1 MNFDNVSIVSVRHVD
16 APHRLTSADIQ
27 AQLSETMQRL
37 GVQPDLLE
45 SVAGIR
51 ERRFWDDGFAPSD
64 AATLA
69 AQAVL
74 DDTGL
79 DPAKLGTLI
88 NTSVC
93 RDYIEPS
100 TACLV
105 HGNLKLSDTCTNM
118 DVGNACLAFF
128 NGIEIVGN
136 MIERGQIDYGMIVDA
151 ESSRFLTESTIARL
165 QRPSTDV
172 ETVREEFAS
181 LTTGSGA
188 VAMLLAN
195 SDLAPEGHRFKGTVS
210 LAATEHNRLCRGQLD
225 RGWTDTKGLLLAGI
239 ELSKRTWVKAQEEL
253 GFSDADV
260 DLYCL
265 HQVSIA
271 HTQQLAASLGV
282 TLEKALVIV
291 EEYGNIGPASVPM
304 VLSIALDQGRIK
316 DGDRIVLAGIGSGI
330 NCMVGEV
337 IW

>member
-45 SVAGIR
+45 SLAGIR

-172 ETVREEFAS
+172 ETFREEFAS

-225 RGWTDTKGLLLAGI
+225 RGWTNTKGLLLAGI
-239 ELSKRTWVKAQEEL
+239 ELSKRTWIKAQEEL

-271 HTQQLAASLGV
+271 HTQQLAVSLGV

>member
-100 TACLV
+100 TASLV

-172 ETVREEFAS
+172 ETFREEFAS

-225 RGWTDTKGLLLAGI
+225 RGWTNTKGLLLAGI
-239 ELSKRTWVKAQEEL
+239 ELSKRTWIKAQEEL

-271 HTQQLAASLGV
+271 HTQQLAVSLGV

-316 DGDRIVLAGIGSGI
+316 DGGRIVLAGIGSGI

>member
-1 MNFDNVSIVSVRHVD
+1 MNFANVSIVSVRHVD
-16 APHRLTSADIQ
+16 APHRMTSADIQ
-27 AQLSETMQRL
+27 EQLSETMQRL

-45 SVAGIR
+45 SLAGIR
-51 ERRFWDDGFAPSD
+51 ERRFWDEDFAPSD

-79 DPAKLGTLI
+79 DPSKLGTLI

-105 HGNLKLSDTCTNM
+105 HGNLKLSSTCTNM

-165 QRPSTDV
+165 QRPSTDIKSF
-172 ETVREEFAS
+172 REEFAS

-195 SDLAPEGHRFKGTVS
+195 SDLVPDGHRFKGTVS
-210 LAATEHNRLCRGQLD
+210 LAATEHNRLCLGQLD

-239 ELSKRTWVKAQEEL
+239 ELSKRTWVQAQEEL

-265 HQVSIA
+265 HQVSIV

-282 TLEKALVIV
+282 SLEKALVIV
-291 EEYGNIGPASVPM
+291 AEYGNIGPASVPM
-304 VLSIALDQGRIK
+304 VLSMASDQDRIK

>member
-45 SVAGIR
+45 SLAGIR

-172 ETVREEFAS
+172 ETFREEFAS

-271 HTQQLAASLGV
+271 HTQQLAVSLGV

>member
-172 ETVREEFAS
+172 ETFREEFAS

-225 RGWTDTKGLLLAGI
+225 RGWTNTKGLLLAGI

-271 HTQQLAASLGV
+271 HTQQLAVSLGV

>member
-1 MNFDNVSIVSVRHVD
+1 MDFEKVSIVSVRHVD
-16 APHRLTSADIQ
+16 APHRVTSADIQ
-27 AQLSETMQRL
+27 ERLADTMERL
-37 GVQPDLLE
+37 NLKPDLLE
-45 SVAGIR
+45 AVAGIR
-51 ERRFWDDGFAPSD
+51 ERRYWDEGFQPSD

-69 AQAVL
+69 AQAVF

-105 HGNLKLSDTCTNM
+105 HGNLSLPASCTNM

-136 MIERGQIDYGMIVDA
+136 MIERGQIDYGLIVDA
-151 ESSRFLTESTIARL
+151 ESARFLTESTIARL
-165 QRPSTDV
+165 QRSSTDM
-172 ETVREEFAS
+172 ETFYEEFAS

-195 SDLAPEGHRFKGTVS
+195 SDLVPGAHRVKGTVS
-210 LAATEHNRLCRGQLD
+210 LAATEHNRLCLGQLE
-225 RGWTDTKGLLLAGI
+225 RGWTDTKGLMQAGI
-239 ELSKRTWVKAQEEL
+239 ELSQRTWTKAQEEL
-253 GFSDADV
+253 GFTAAEV
-260 DLYCL
+260 DQYCL
-265 HQVSIA
+265 HQVSTVHA
-271 HTQQLAASLGV
+271 HQLAATLGV
-282 TLEKALVIV
+282 DFEKALLIV
-291 EEYGNIGPASVPM
+291 REYGNVGPASVPM
-304 VLSIALDQGRIK
+304 VLSMAQDQGRIQG
-316 DGDRIVLAGIGSGI
+316 GDRVVLAGIGSGL

>member
-172 ETVREEFAS
+172 ETFREEFAS

>member
-172 ETVREEFAS
+172 ETFREEFAS

-225 RGWTDTKGLLLAGI
+225 RGWTNTKGLLLAGI

-265 HQVSIA
+265 HQVSIV
-271 HTQQLAASLGV
+271 HTQQLAESLGV

>member
-45 SVAGIR
+45 SLAGIR

-172 ETVREEFAS
+172 ETFREEFAS

-225 RGWTDTKGLLLAGI
+225 RGWTNTKGLLLAGI
-239 ELSKRTWVKAQEEL
+239 ELSKRTWIKAQEEL

-265 HQVSIA
+265 HQVSIV
-271 HTQQLAASLGV
+271 HTQQLAESLGV

>member
-172 ETVREEFAS
+172 ETFREEFAS

-265 HQVSIA
+265 HQVSIV
-271 HTQQLAASLGV
+271 HTQQLAESLGV

>member
-1 MNFDNVSIVSVRHVD
+1 MNFEKVSIVSVRHVD
-16 APHRLTSADIQ
+16 APHRVTSADIQ
-27 AQLSETMQRL
+27 EQLAETMERL
-37 GVQPDLLE
+37 GVRFDLLE
-45 SVAGIR
+45 SLVGIH
-51 ERRFWDDGFAPSD
+51 ERRFWDEGFQPSD

-69 AQAVL
+69 ARAVL
-74 DDTGL
+74 DETGL

-105 HGNLKLSDTCTNM
+105 HGNLKLPASCTNM

-136 MIERGQIDYGMIVDA
+136 MIERSQIDYGMVVDA
-151 ESSRFLTESTIARL
+151 ESSRLLTESTIARL
-165 QRPSTDV
+165 QRPSTDMK
-172 ETVREEFAS
+172 TFHEEFAS

-195 SDLAPEGHRFKGTVS
+195 SDLVPDGHRVRGTVS
-210 LAATEHNRLCRGQLD
+210 LAATQHNRLCLGQLE
-225 RGWTDTKGLLLAGI
+225 RGWTDTKSLMLAGI
-239 ELSKRTWVKAQEEL
+239 ELSSQTWNLAQEKL
-253 GFSDADV
+253 GFNAAEV
-260 DLYCL
+260 DEYCL
-265 HQVSIA
+265 HQVSTVHA
-271 HTQQLAASLGV
+271 HQLATSLGV
-282 TLEKALVIV
+282 DIEKALLIV
-291 EEYGNIGPASVPM
+291 REYGNVGPASVPM
-304 VLSIALDQGRIK
+304 VLSMALDQGRIK
-316 DGDRIVLAGIGSGI
+316 DGDRIVLAGIGSGL